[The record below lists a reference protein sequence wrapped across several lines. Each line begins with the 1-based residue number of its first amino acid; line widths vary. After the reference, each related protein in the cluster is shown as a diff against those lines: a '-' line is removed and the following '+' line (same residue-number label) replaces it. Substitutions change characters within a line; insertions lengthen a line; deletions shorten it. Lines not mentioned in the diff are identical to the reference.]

1 MKCPMFDTGKVKHGS
16 FYGEGGRECTRE
28 ECAWWL
34 EDIQMCSVRELALE
48 TRYTQ
53 FRLQD
58 MLAKMPPAKE

>member
-1 MKCPMFDTGKVKHGS
+1 MKCPLSTSID
-16 FYGEGGRECTRE
+16 YEEEGNPKFHTDDCLRE

-34 EDIQMCSVRELALE
+34 EDISMCSIRELALE

-58 MLAKMPPAKE
+58 ISTKMPHAG